1 MDVPINGQFLK
12 TLLLTGMSWWQ
23 RLWYGS
29 GANSVNGRGSVG
41 LPRYNLFGSEVVF
54 DYNLIMADKQ
64 KCTGTL
70 PDNVRVSLD
79 PNSTIDLTGAW
90 HGLEMPDLASF
101 AGAGY
106 PFTVRPDLSETI
118 VMMDD
123 RPTEAAIEA
132 FLDVMGRLGDLTG
145 VATTGV
151 TVTLGGAD
159 QLSDHD
165 ILVIGSANLA
175 GSSLFANAPLRNE
188 GGTLKVIERSA
199 LQYVESLLGGWG
211 KNSKE
216 DVENTVYASKG
227 FNGITA
233 FDRPDFGPQR
243 GGDDRR

>member
-1 MDVPINGQFLK
+1 
-12 TLLLTGMSWWQ
+12 
-23 RLWYGS
+23 
-29 GANSVNGRGSVG
+29 
-41 LPRYNLFGSEVVF
+41 
-54 DYNLIMADKQ
+54 MADKQ

-106 PFTVRPDLSETI
+106 PFTTSTSTCPETI

-123 RPTEAAIEA
+123 RLTEAAIEA

-151 TVTLGGAD
+151 TVTLGGNAD

-233 FDRPDFGPQR
+233 FESP
-243 GGDDRR
+243 